1 MKLRENTMTKAA
13 FASKPV
19 IVTIAEIDFTFTPT
33 VNDANNYTNDVTMDN
48 KVAPARTYLERTVV
62 SDQKAELIELLN
74 TVPGL
79 AVELHSTIHEASKG
93 GIKITLKN

>member
-1 MKLRENTMTKAA
+1 MTKAA